1 MTTRCTAVIRA
12 GLTAAVAIFLA
23 GLALPAEGADQEGD
37 RRSWALDFRARLE
50 QPGGGQ
56 PVEIR
61 IEGDLISTIAATRPG
76 EYDAAIEISR
86 AHVDGDAG
94 TTAAKDAIEGLE
106 YRLERRFWATYRT
119 DGMLLSLHFFRDVSP
134 ADRNLLQAVLTETQ
148 FVRPEPAEPVWTM
161 TERDGAGSYLAIY
174 QPAPGNAIIKR
185 KLKYLDPPEPVGAS
199 AGMLRVALDRSET
212 RFRFDAA
219 GGIAGVDGSNEVR
232 IGVAVENGEQLS
244 ARTEVHLSN
253 LRRSR
258 APELIGSLA
267 ATTPGV
273 ETLPVE
279 THRTDPEVARRKR
292 DAQLLEGH
300 STESLLEAA
309 FSGAKDEDL
318 ADRLAALFRRRPE
331 AAQAALVLLRAH
343 GRQTRVTDALGR
355 SGSPPAVEA
364 LGRLARDKSVA
375 AQLRVDAIVGLA
387 MSERASLEAMH
398 IAAGMLDDADARVAS
413 AARMMAGALARSG
426 RGEHAAEAK
435 AIDTALIARY
445 KAASEQSDLS
455 SLLAGLGN
463 SASPAAAETIE
474 QALGDSR
481 PAVRAAAVRALR
493 LAAGGEVDGL
503 LSHAMESDADANV
516 RASAIFAAGF
526 HHPFDSSLGRAV
538 IRAARNDA
546 SDSVRSS
553 AVALLGRARN
563 KTPEISETLASIA
576 ANDVKPGIRHQAQEA
591 LGMSAR
597 SPQ

>member
-1 MTTRCTAVIRA
+1 
-12 GLTAAVAIFLA
+12 
-23 GLALPAEGADQEGD
+23 
-37 RRSWALDFRARLE
+37 
-50 QPGGGQ
+50 
-56 PVEIR
+56 
-61 IEGDLISTIAATRPG
+61 
-76 EYDAAIEISR
+76 
-86 AHVDGDAG
+86 
-94 TTAAKDAIEGLE
+94 
-106 YRLERRFWATYRT
+106 
-119 DGMLLSLHFFRDVSP
+119 
-134 ADRNLLQAVLTETQ
+134 
-148 FVRPEPAEPVWTM
+148 
-161 TERDGAGSYLAIY
+161 
-174 QPAPGNAIIKR
+174 
-185 KLKYLDPPEPVGAS
+185 
-199 AGMLRVALDRSET
+199 
-212 RFRFDAA
+212 
-219 GGIAGVDGSNEVR
+219 
-232 IGVAVENGEQLS
+232 
-244 ARTEVHLSN
+244 
-253 LRRSR
+253 
-258 APELIGSLA
+258 
-267 ATTPGV
+267 
-273 ETLPVE
+273 
-279 THRTDPEVARRKR
+279 
-292 DAQLLEGH
+292 
-300 STESLLEAA
+300 
-309 FSGAKDEDL
+309 
-318 ADRLAALFRRRPE
+318 
-331 AAQAALVLLRAH
+331 
-343 GRQTRVTDALGR
+343 
-355 SGSPPAVEA
+355 
-364 LGRLARDKSVA
+364 
-375 AQLRVDAIVGLA
+375 